1 MEVEIFVEMGSKMKL
16 CKQKKEL
23 SDDNSFFLFGAFC
36 WARTSDPLI
45 NSQNMR
51 LFYIYGI
58 FIFYL

>member
-1 MEVEIFVEMGSKMKL
+1 MHGEQIGNRIKCLIK
-16 CKQKKEL
+16 KKEL
-23 SDDNSFFLFGAFC
+23 SDDNSFFGAFC